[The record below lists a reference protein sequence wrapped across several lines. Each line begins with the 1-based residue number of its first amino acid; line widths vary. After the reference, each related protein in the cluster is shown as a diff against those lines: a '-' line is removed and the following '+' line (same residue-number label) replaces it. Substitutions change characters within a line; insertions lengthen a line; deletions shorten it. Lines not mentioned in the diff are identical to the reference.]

1 MKNKFFQNTE
11 PVNGNSRNDH
21 QARTVLADQADV
33 ESSFDPIRDDFMT
46 IRVPRQQHISDDFII
61 DKDNPEVLK
70 TFAAPIAN
78 ANNELEVVS
87 DSSRAG
93 YLKIRMQKQMKKKM
107 HNRLHDFSE
116 LAADR

>member
-11 PVNGNSRNDH
+11 AVNGNSRNDH

-78 ANNELEVVS
+78 ANNEVEVVS